1 MGQRTVV
8 RRVVVDHVS
17 LRVADLEASRR
28 FYEAALAPLGFGI
41 VNAPAGGAAFG
52 VEDNGDF
59 WILSGKLS
67 HGRRRVYPSREWQK
81 IPACFCRSE
90 RVSGVGI
97 V

>member
-1 MGQRTVV
+1 MEDVG
-8 RRVVVDHVS
+8 H
-17 LRVADLEASRR
+17 DLEASRR